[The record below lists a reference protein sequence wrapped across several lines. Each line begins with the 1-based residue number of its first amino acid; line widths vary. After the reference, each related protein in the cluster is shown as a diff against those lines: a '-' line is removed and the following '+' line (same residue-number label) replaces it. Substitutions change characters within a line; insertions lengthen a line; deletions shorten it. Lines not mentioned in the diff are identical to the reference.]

1 MITNHVKMTSAFEN
15 QDVDEAC
22 KIMQEHFGLNCD
34 KVATSINR
42 SRLLKK
48 SEVGFFTAGNLYLW
62 DYDNGFTHL
71 AVESYPEDDNAT
83 ARCVLLIKEAA

>member
-42 SRLLKK
+42 SRFLKK

-71 AVESYPEDDNAT
+71 AVESYPVDDNAT